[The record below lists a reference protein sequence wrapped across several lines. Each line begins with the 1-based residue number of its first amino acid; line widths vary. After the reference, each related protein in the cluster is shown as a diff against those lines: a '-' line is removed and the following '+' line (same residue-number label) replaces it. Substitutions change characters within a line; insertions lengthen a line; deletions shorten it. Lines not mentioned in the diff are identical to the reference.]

1 MPQFAKGLFTLANL
15 FTLARLA
22 LAPFVVLAILH
33 GQHGRAIILF
43 FLAGIS
49 DVIDGFLAR
58 HLGGSTRV
66 GAYFDPIAD
75 KILLSAIY
83 VALGAAGAIRW
94 WMVVLVF
101 ARDILILGM
110 AMYGLLFTAVRT
122 FPPSVWGKISTFL
135 QISAALVV
143 MGARDGIPAP
153 VDLALW
159 LMVAGTVW
167 SGVHYVWQ
175 GIATLQAGRA
185 RRKVDPRPG
194 SDSTQ
199 IRP

>member
-1 MPQFAKGLFTLANL
+1 LVTLPNL
-15 FTLARLA
+15 FTLARLI
-22 LAPFVVLAILH
+22 LAPFVVLAILDGH
-33 GQHGRAIILF
+33 YGRALILF

-58 HLGGSTRV
+58 RLGESTPA
-66 GAYFDPIAD
+66 GAYFDPVAD

-83 VALGAAGAIRW
+83 IALGVVHAIPW
-94 WMVVLVF
+94 WMVALVF
-101 ARDILILGM
+101 ARDTLILAM
-110 AMYGLLFTAVRT
+110 AAYGLLFTAVRK

-135 QISAALVV
+135 QIAAALVV

-159 LMVAGTVW
+159 LMVAGTAW

-175 GIATLQAGRA
+175 GVHILKAA
-185 RRKVDPRPG
+185 VV
-194 SDSTQ
+194 
-199 IRP
+199 